1 MKPWQLLTVII
12 AVAGAVSLGWFF
24 EPRPGLLTRAP
35 LEVPDNID
43 YYLANFSY
51 TALDEDGS
59 PHFELQSPYLEHY
72 IREDVSQIQQP
83 LITYQAD
90 PHKWRASAEQGSLSH
105 QQESLELNRQVDL
118 QRIGKQQPLQLTTE
132 VMILETRSDQI
143 ELPQALTITTD
154 SMQLQADNGSLDMKK
169 NYFQFN
175 QVRTTYHN
183 RNAHEPG

>member
-1 MKPWQLLTVII
+1 MKPWQLLTAII
-12 AVAGAVSLGWFF
+12 AIAGAVSLGWFF

-35 LEVPDNID
+35 LQVPDNID

-59 PHFELQSPYLEHY
+59 PRFELKSPYLEHY

-83 LITYQAD
+83 FIVYQAE
-90 PHKWRASAEQGSLSH
+90 PHQWRASAKQGSLSH
-105 QQESLELNRQVDL
+105 PQELLELQRQVDL
-118 QRIGKQQPLQLTTE
+118 QRTGEQPPLQLTTE

-143 ELPQALTITTD
+143 ELPEALTITTD
-154 SMQLQADNGSLDMKK
+154 NMLLQAGNGSLDMHR

-175 QVRTTYHN
+175 QVRTTYHK